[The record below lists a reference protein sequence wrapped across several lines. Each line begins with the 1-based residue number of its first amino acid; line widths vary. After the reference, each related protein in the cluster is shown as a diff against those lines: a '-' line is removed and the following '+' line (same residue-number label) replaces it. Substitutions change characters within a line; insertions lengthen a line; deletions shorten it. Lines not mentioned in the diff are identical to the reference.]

1 MSDLFATQVTGGLT
15 GSKSALTGATL
26 TAGKNE
32 AQTIDFW
39 NFILGQITDE
49 ELRSETNSK
58 ETKEEIFTDKVKGE
72 KVDLALLQL
81 ALLGQDAD
89 RDINQKLADLQ
100 IERVALKQEN
110 RIEQLTKM
118 VNHLTSGL
126 PTPPESGTVQ
136 ELVQRLN
143 NRLETLQASLDSFRT
158 GDFGSDGS
166 PFKLLIATGLNP
178 AQLTTITN
186 RIEEVESKLG
196 RELTVE
202 DLVAGVGNI
211 VPAPGDDDHEFSA
224 PDALGLVLEKAQETD
239 AERIKREEEKQQ
251 EIAITNPSTQNDIDS
266 ISKGEA
272 GVINLSNPIEQALK
286 RGSNSASDA
295 MVTKPN
301 KVANDTSASNKN
313 IDGEEF
319 ILDQDAIGRLS
330 NAEFRE
336 FFGNGNAKMQNVNN
350 GNIIN
355 ASNASQNNLQNL
367 NNAVQNNNLNAL
379 PPLTISE
386 AASFAQS
393 VLSEALGFDIQTGT
407 PFTQTAQAAH
417 FASAPGSVAG
427 QQHPATKMV
436 SAHIAKA
443 ANNGETRAIT
453 LQLDPPE
460 LGRVEI
466 RLEFGAEKKV
476 KAHLVV
482 EKPETLLMLQR
493 DASALEK
500 TLQDSGLSADSD
512 SLNYEMASEDHAFG
526 SNKDNQN
533 TSSGKTGTDL
543 ESNLED
549 EILTNMTWDVD
560 PETGHVHYSILA

>member
-26 TAGKNE
+26 TTGKNE

-39 NFILGQITDE
+39 KFILGQITDE
-49 ELRSETNSK
+49 ELRTDINSK
-58 ETKEEIFTDKVKGE
+58 DTKEDIFSDRVKGE

-89 RDINQKLADLQ
+89 TDLNQKLADLQ

-110 RIEQLTKM
+110 RIEQLTKL

-126 PTPPESGTVQ
+126 PAAAEGGTV
-136 ELVQRLN
+136 EDLVQRLN

-158 GDFGSDGS
+158 GDFGADGS

-224 PDALGLVLEKAQETD
+224 PDALGLVLEKAKETD
-239 AERIKREEEKQQ
+239 VERIEREEKEEQQ
-251 EIAITNPSTQNDIDS
+251 EVSITDLSTPNAIDDS
-266 ISKGEA
+266 
-272 GVINLSNPIEQALK
+272 GVISLTNPIEQALK
-286 RGSNSASDA
+286 RVSNNPSEQLIS
-295 MVTKPN
+295 KPL
-301 KVANDTSASNKN
+301 KVANDTDASVENA
-313 IDGEEF
+313 DSEEL
-319 ILDQDAIGRLS
+319 ILTQEAIGRLS

-336 FFGNGNAKMQNVNN
+336 FFGNNKMQNVNN
-350 GNIIN
+350 GNIVQG
-355 ASNASQNNLQNL
+355 SNTPQNNLQNL
-367 NNAVQNNNLNAL
+367 NNAVQNNSLNAL

-417 FASAPGSVAG
+417 LASAPGSVAG

-443 ANNGETRAIT
+443 ANNGETKAIT
-453 LQLDPPE
+453 LMLDPPE

-466 RLEFGAEKKV
+466 RLEFGKEKSV

-512 SLNYEMASEDHAFG
+512 SLNYEMAAEDHAFG
-526 SNKDNQN
+526 SNRDNQN
-533 TSSGKTGTDL
+533 GPNGKTGTDL

-549 EILTNMTWDVD
+549 EIFTEMTWDVD